1 MRKLFFLLALSSLA
15 SALDLG
21 SHISS
26 KQFDN
31 GLKVFVVEDHRA
43 PLSWFQIWY
52 NVGSSDE
59 NTGLT
64 GISHALEHMM
74 FKGTKNNPTGKIVE
88 IVDENG
94 GSQNAFTSRDYTC
107 YWQMFPSDKLELSFQ
122 LESDRMQNLVLS
134 EKDFISEKKVIL
146 EERKMRVDDNPNGL
160 ANEQYM
166 ASLALATPYQN
177 PVIGWQRDI
186 INISIEDMRDW
197 YNTWY
202 TPNNATIVVA
212 GDVDPENVF
221 AMTEKYFKDIPSS
234 KLPVANNMNPVPQLG
249 KKSLVVK
256 GNVKVPSVSLGFIA
270 PSLISVSN
278 EDKDDVYALA
288 VLSEVLSGGQS
299 SLLDKELVR
308 SQEVATSAGCSYLPF
323 AKYDVAFSFYGVP
336 TKGHTVMDVED
347 AIYRL
352 LNRLQTTLLSAD
364 DLKKVKARIVTSE
377 IYGKESPENQATNLG
392 AIASIGLT
400 WRDYQ
405 KFIDKVQQVTPE
417 QVRTVINKYFKHE
430 KLVSVYLESQ
440 KKGS

>member
-1 MRKLFFLLALSSLA
+1 
-15 SALDLG
+15 
-21 SHISS
+21 
-26 KQFDN
+26 
-31 GLKVFVVEDHRA
+31 
-43 PLSWFQIWY
+43 
-52 NVGSSDE
+52 
-59 NTGLT
+59 
-64 GISHALEHMM
+64 
-74 FKGTKNNPTGKIVE
+74 
-88 IVDENG
+88 
-94 GSQNAFTSRDYTC
+94 
-107 YWQMFPSDKLELSFQ
+107 
-122 LESDRMQNLVLS
+122 
-134 EKDFISEKKVIL
+134 
-146 EERKMRVDDNPNGL
+146 MRVDDNPNGL
-160 ANEQYM
+160 ANEQFM

-186 INISIEDMRDW
+186 VNISVEDMRDW

-202 TPNNATIVVA
+202 APNNATIVVA

-270 PSLISVSN
+270 PSLISVSS

-323 AKYDVAFSFYGVP
+323 AKYDVAFSFYGIP
-336 TKGHTVMDVED
+336 TKGYTVMDVED

-352 LNRLQTTLLSAD
+352 LNRLQTTLLSSD

-405 KFIDKVQQVTPE
+405 EFIDKVQQVTPE